1 MTMITRWSP
10 VRDFVSLREAMDRLL
25 EDSYVRHNGWV
36 DENGEHVARLPI
48 DVYSTEDEIVVTA
61 SVPGLKAE
69 DVEITV
75 EGDTLRIRG
84 EIPPMIENVDYAF
97 AERYH
102 GSFSRTLQLNVP
114 IDLDKVEATFEN
126 GLLVLRL
133 PKAEETKPKVI
144 KVQAKS

>member
-1 MTMITRWSP
+1 MTMIARWNP

-36 DENGEHVARLPI
+36 DEDGDRVARLPI
-48 DVYSTEDEIVVTA
+48 DAYSTEDEIVVIA

-69 DVEITV
+69 DVEITI

-84 EIPPMIENVDYAF
+84 EIQSMIENVDYAF

-102 GSFSRTLQLNVP
+102 GRFSRALKLNAP
-114 IDLDKVEATFEN
+114 IDQDSIEASFED
-126 GLLVLRL
+126 GLLMLRL
-133 PKAEETKPKVI
+133 PKAEEAKPKVI
-144 KVQAKS
+144 KVQAKA